1 MRRWPGF
8 KTHATPSASTIDT
21 PVQILLADAMQ
32 DSVGRVIEASFRRRY
47 DPEAT
52 RREREGQIPLQ
63 RLATPEE
70 IADAVLFLA
79 SSESSYITPGQRTP
93 STAAT
98 PPSSSGPRDSQR
110 QMKDTP

>member
-1 MRRWPGF
+1 MS
-8 KTHATPSASTIDT
+8 SAAVARLQQALAALGQHDRH

-32 DSVGRVIEASFRRRY
+32 DSVGRVFEASFRRSY

-79 SSESSYITPGQRTP
+79 SSESSYITGATHPVDGGH
-93 STAAT
+93 TAFQQQ
-98 PPSSSGPRDSQR
+98 PMRPRDR
-110 QMKDTP
+110 